1 MEYHGI
7 IVNKSLKDE
16 SVVLNWD
23 VIGIREGEWILYKIS
38 IKEEDLKRFIKDF
51 QANMS
56 EGTWYAHFYN
66 EDGSKL
72 IVVFKEK
79 VFETD
84 KNKENWTDIVEYGKN
99 LNIPLEQLDFT
110 PSSFSSETY

>member
-16 SVVLNWD
+16 SIVSSWD
-23 VIGIREGEWILYKIS
+23 VIGQKEGGLILYKVS
-38 IKEEDLKRFIKDF
+38 VQEENLDRFIRDF
-51 QANMS
+51 QTNINKGS
-56 EGTWYAHFYN
+56 WYAHFYN

-79 VFETD
+79 LFETD
-84 KNKENWTDIVEYGKN
+84 NRKENWKTIVEYGKS
-99 LNIPLEQLDFT
+99 LNVPAEQLDFV
-110 PSSFSSETY
+110 PNSFSTETY